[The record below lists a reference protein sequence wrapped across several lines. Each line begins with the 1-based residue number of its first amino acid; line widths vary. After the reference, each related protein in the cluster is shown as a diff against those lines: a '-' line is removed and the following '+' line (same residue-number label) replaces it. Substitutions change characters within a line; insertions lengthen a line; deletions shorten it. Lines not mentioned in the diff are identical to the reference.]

1 MPRQVRPWFRV
12 YTEMVRDR
20 KIRRLTPAQRWIW
33 VAILCAAGESPE
45 RGRLVVVHGVPM
57 TAAELADYADV
68 RTQDVNKAVKLM
80 IKLGMLEDQ
89 TTVEA
94 RAELEPSQTPA
105 IVVLNWSQ
113 RQYESDNVTAR
124 TRKLR
129 AGIPRNTGQ
138 TEMFGT
144 FPDRSNEAYPQG
156 RRNVP
161 EYDVGTDQRQIQ
173 KQTQNYVGV
182 NKGED
187 RNETLPARP
196 ATKPTPKN
204 DDEPTCSKHPY
215 GDSDTPCSGCARVR
229 EWRDHAEDRHRAAT
243 ERAATIALQTCPDC
257 QGGIWL
263 DNGTKC
269 THPKTRNP
277 GQRVN

>member
-1 MPRQVRPWFRV
+1 
-12 YTEMVRDR
+12 MVRDR

-68 RTQDVNKAVKLM
+68 RTQDVNKAVRLM

-89 TTVEA
+89 TTAEA
-94 RAELEPSQTPA
+94 RAELDPSQTPA

-129 AGIPRNTGQ
+129 SGISRDSGQ
-138 TEMFGT
+138 TELFGT
-144 FPDRSNEAYPQG
+144 FPHRSNDDKVTAG
-156 RRNVP
+156 RNVP
-161 EYDVGTDQRQIQ
+161 ASDVGTDQSQKQIQ
-173 KQTQNYVGV
+173 TYVGV
-182 NKGED
+182 KGGGN
-187 RNETLPARP
+187 RNAPLPATP
-196 ATKPTPKN
+196 ATSHPPTS
-204 DDEPTCSKHPY
+204 DEPTCSLHPL
-215 GDSDTPCSGCARVR
+215 GDSPDPCSGCARVR
-229 EWRDHAEDRHRAAT
+229 TWRDTNEARARDHVR
-243 ERAATIALQTCPDC
+243 RARETCPDC
-257 QGGIWL
+257 HGAIWL

-269 THPKTRNP
+269 AHPKTMNH
-277 GQRVN
+277 